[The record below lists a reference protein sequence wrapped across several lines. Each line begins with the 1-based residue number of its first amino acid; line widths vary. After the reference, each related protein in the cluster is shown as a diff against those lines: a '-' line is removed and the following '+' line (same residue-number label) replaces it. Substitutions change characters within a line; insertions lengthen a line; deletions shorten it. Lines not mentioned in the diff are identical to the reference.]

1 MKSWK
6 LKSDE
11 IGGTGRRELFST
23 SETRMDVI
31 DLAGN
36 EEVRDPGESGGVVI
50 QVLSGN
56 VDLTSGD
63 DTISCTDGTL
73 VALAPGEAGSV
84 RAIEHSRLLLTFSPR
99 QATHGHSPGSA

>member
-6 LKSDE
+6 LNPDE
-11 IGGTGRRELFST
+11 IGRTGRRELFST
-23 SETRMDVI
+23 PETRVDVI

-36 EEVRDPGESGGVVI
+36 EEVGEPGESGGVVI
-50 QVLSGN
+50 QVLSGS

-63 DTISCTDGTL
+63 DTINCADGTL

-84 RAIEHSRLLLTFSPR
+84 RAIEQSRLLLTFSPR
-99 QATHGHSPGSA
+99 PSTHGHSPGSA